1 MRDLRASACPGHVS
15 DRRLRLMMSR
25 ESFLNKGRRAILLH
39 RISFKRILNNFMCPG
54 YASGPARGPIKTMYN
69 IYRRSHYTCACV
81 REPLEQTCMRPRRI
95 GPHGPHA
102 TGAGIN
108 INIQQQLTYTIIRT
122 RVGKTPPRA
131 RISRDASSGRGH
143 DEHRSKITTLHKI
156 LVRTS

>member
-1 MRDLRASACPGHVS
+1 MLAPDTLRSAAAPRDARV
-15 DRRLRLMMSR
+15 
-25 ESFLNKGRRAILLH
+25 SFLNKGRRVRYLLH
-39 RISFKRILNNFMCPG
+39 GSVSSNFVCPG
-54 YASGPARGPIKTMYN
+54 GASGPARGPIKTIYN

-81 REPLEQTCMRPRRI
+81 REPLEQTCMRPRRS

-131 RISRDASSGRGH
+131 RLRRDASSGRGH